1 MSLEKNSI
9 HEGIITGYE
18 SGGMGVCRLDG
29 QVVFVERGVRGDR
42 CRLRIVKALKNKAY
56 ARIEELLEPSPHRQE
71 PCCPAFPKCGG
82 CDFWHMQ
89 YEEELFA
96 KRQRVQD
103 ALERLGGQSVP
114 ELEIVGGE
122 NFHYRNKAM
131 YPCATEEG
139 RPVAGFYRRRSHQVI
154 PQENCAIQSPLA
166 DQLKEGVLRWAET
179 CGVSIYEEETGRGLL
194 RHIYVRTGKQGALLT
209 LVVTSWKVPQPEKL
223 IALCR
228 ESCPSLV
235 GIVLNKNTW
244 QTNRLLGE
252 ECRTLWGEGRL
263 QDSLCGVE
271 FSLSPLSFYQVNQ
284 PQAQRLYEQAVEYA
298 AFSGMLSKLE
308 SRKECMEQIELIQH
322 WNYFCSLAER
332 LDDTKHYID
341 HGLQEHDGIREL
353 VHGKVYSDIFKQIIV
368 LAASEFE
375 IMSKALCS
383 AKGVKT
389 KRIGDISETIL
400 GVFPKIIDFEVSTP
414 FWINT
419 PLHDWKTTRIDNGK
433 NVKVEGLDWWFAYNS
448 IKHDE
453 KESIKNATFENAVL
467 ALASLY
473 IIEIYLMK
481 ELFGNMSIIYTY
493 PTVYFKCK
501 YLPHSVSSGEG
512 LLPDEGGLSPTE
524 RYKKECPEL
533 FKKYEIESK

>member
-1 MSLEKNSI
+1 
-9 HEGIITGYE
+9 
-18 SGGMGVCRLDG
+18 
-29 QVVFVERGVRGDR
+29 
-42 CRLRIVKALKNKAY
+42 
-56 ARIEELLEPSPHRQE
+56 
-71 PCCPAFPKCGG
+71 
-82 CDFWHMQ
+82 
-89 YEEELFA
+89 
-96 KRQRVQD
+96 
-103 ALERLGGQSVP
+103 
-114 ELEIVGGE
+114 
-122 NFHYRNKAM
+122 
-131 YPCATEEG
+131 
-139 RPVAGFYRRRSHQVI
+139 
-154 PQENCAIQSPLA
+154 
-166 DQLKEGVLRWAET
+166 
-179 CGVSIYEEETGRGLL
+179 
-194 RHIYVRTGKQGALLT
+194 
-209 LVVTSWKVPQPEKL
+209 
-223 IALCR
+223 
-228 ESCPSLV
+228 
-235 GIVLNKNTW
+235 
-244 QTNRLLGE
+244 
-252 ECRTLWGEGRL
+252 
-263 QDSLCGVE
+263 
-271 FSLSPLSFYQVNQ
+271 
-284 PQAQRLYEQAVEYA
+284 
-298 AFSGMLSKLE
+298 MLSKLE

-353 VHGKVYSDIFKQIIV
+353 VHEKVYSDIFKQIIV

-481 ELFGNMSIIYTY
+481 ELFGNIPVIIAPNSVDMSLFFIR
-493 PTVYFKCK
+493 
-501 YLPHSVSSGEG
+501 
-512 LLPDEGGLSPTE
+512 D
-524 RYKKECPEL
+524 KKECRQRLGLPENQFIVGFVGGFVERKGDKRL
-533 FKKYEIESK
+533 LSAINSLEGVYGAFAGRGDESPKGEKVVFCEALQHEEIPIFLNAVDVFCLPTQNEGSCNAIVEAAACAKPIISSNLPFNDDLLTDDNSIRIDPNSVDEIRRGIEVLYNDIDYCKKIGEAVYQDSRQFDIEIRAQKIVNFIKRTMRNRYDKE

>member
-1 MSLEKNSI
+1 
-9 HEGIITGYE
+9 
-18 SGGMGVCRLDG
+18 
-29 QVVFVERGVRGDR
+29 
-42 CRLRIVKALKNKAY
+42 
-56 ARIEELLEPSPHRQE
+56 
-71 PCCPAFPKCGG
+71 
-82 CDFWHMQ
+82 
-89 YEEELFA
+89 
-96 KRQRVQD
+96 
-103 ALERLGGQSVP
+103 
-114 ELEIVGGE
+114 
-122 NFHYRNKAM
+122 
-131 YPCATEEG
+131 
-139 RPVAGFYRRRSHQVI
+139 
-154 PQENCAIQSPLA
+154 
-166 DQLKEGVLRWAET
+166 
-179 CGVSIYEEETGRGLL
+179 
-194 RHIYVRTGKQGALLT
+194 
-209 LVVTSWKVPQPEKL
+209 
-223 IALCR
+223 
-228 ESCPSLV
+228 
-235 GIVLNKNTW
+235 
-244 QTNRLLGE
+244 
-252 ECRTLWGEGRL
+252 
-263 QDSLCGVE
+263 
-271 FSLSPLSFYQVNQ
+271 
-284 PQAQRLYEQAVEYA
+284 
-298 AFSGMLSKLE
+298 MLSKLE

-353 VHGKVYSDIFKQIIV
+353 VHEKVYSDIFKQIIV

-383 AKGVKT
+383 A
-389 KRIGDISETIL
+389 
-400 GVFPKIIDFEVSTP
+400 STP

>member
-1 MSLEKNSI
+1 
-9 HEGIITGYE
+9 
-18 SGGMGVCRLDG
+18 
-29 QVVFVERGVRGDR
+29 
-42 CRLRIVKALKNKAY
+42 
-56 ARIEELLEPSPHRQE
+56 
-71 PCCPAFPKCGG
+71 
-82 CDFWHMQ
+82 
-89 YEEELFA
+89 
-96 KRQRVQD
+96 
-103 ALERLGGQSVP
+103 
-114 ELEIVGGE
+114 
-122 NFHYRNKAM
+122 
-131 YPCATEEG
+131 
-139 RPVAGFYRRRSHQVI
+139 
-154 PQENCAIQSPLA
+154 
-166 DQLKEGVLRWAET
+166 
-179 CGVSIYEEETGRGLL
+179 
-194 RHIYVRTGKQGALLT
+194 
-209 LVVTSWKVPQPEKL
+209 
-223 IALCR
+223 
-228 ESCPSLV
+228 
-235 GIVLNKNTW
+235 
-244 QTNRLLGE
+244 
-252 ECRTLWGEGRL
+252 
-263 QDSLCGVE
+263 
-271 FSLSPLSFYQVNQ
+271 
-284 PQAQRLYEQAVEYA
+284 
-298 AFSGMLSKLE
+298 MLSKLE

-473 IIEIYLMK
+473 IIEICTKMIDASVFLYFSFDSSFSQSRSM
-481 ELFGNMSIIYTY
+481 GQAV
-493 PTVYFKCK
+493 PTVHLTFYRLAAVIRGRKILF
-501 YLPHSVSSGEG
+501 VQ
-512 LLPDEGGLSPTE
+512 LLCL
-524 RYKKECPEL
+524 
-533 FKKYEIESK
+533 

>member
-1 MSLEKNSI
+1 
-9 HEGIITGYE
+9 
-18 SGGMGVCRLDG
+18 
-29 QVVFVERGVRGDR
+29 
-42 CRLRIVKALKNKAY
+42 
-56 ARIEELLEPSPHRQE
+56 
-71 PCCPAFPKCGG
+71 
-82 CDFWHMQ
+82 
-89 YEEELFA
+89 
-96 KRQRVQD
+96 
-103 ALERLGGQSVP
+103 
-114 ELEIVGGE
+114 
-122 NFHYRNKAM
+122 
-131 YPCATEEG
+131 
-139 RPVAGFYRRRSHQVI
+139 
-154 PQENCAIQSPLA
+154 
-166 DQLKEGVLRWAET
+166 
-179 CGVSIYEEETGRGLL
+179 
-194 RHIYVRTGKQGALLT
+194 
-209 LVVTSWKVPQPEKL
+209 
-223 IALCR
+223 
-228 ESCPSLV
+228 
-235 GIVLNKNTW
+235 
-244 QTNRLLGE
+244 
-252 ECRTLWGEGRL
+252 
-263 QDSLCGVE
+263 
-271 FSLSPLSFYQVNQ
+271 
-284 PQAQRLYEQAVEYA
+284 
-298 AFSGMLSKLE
+298 MLSKLE

-419 PLHDWKTTRIDNGK
+419 PLHDWNTTHIDNGK

-453 KESIKNATFENAVL
+453 KESMKNATLENAVL

-512 LLPDEGGLSPTE
+512 FLPYEGGLSPTE
-524 RYKKECPEL
+524 RYKKEFPEL
-533 FKKYEIESK
+533 FKKFEAELK

>member
-1 MSLEKNSI
+1 MTCTI
-9 HEGIITGYE
+9 YI
-18 SGGMGVCRLDG
+18 
-29 QVVFVERGVRGDR
+29 
-42 CRLRIVKALKNKAY
+42 
-56 ARIEELLEPSPHRQE
+56 
-71 PCCPAFPKCGG
+71 
-82 CDFWHMQ
+82 
-89 YEEELFA
+89 
-96 KRQRVQD
+96 
-103 ALERLGGQSVP
+103 
-114 ELEIVGGE
+114 
-122 NFHYRNKAM
+122 
-131 YPCATEEG
+131 
-139 RPVAGFYRRRSHQVI
+139 
-154 PQENCAIQSPLA
+154 LA
-166 DQLKEGVLRWAET
+166 
-179 CGVSIYEEETGRGLL
+179 
-194 RHIYVRTGKQGALLT
+194 
-209 LVVTSWKVPQPEKL
+209 P
-223 IALCR
+223 
-228 ESCPSLV
+228 
-235 GIVLNKNTW
+235 
-244 QTNRLLGE
+244 
-252 ECRTLWGEGRL
+252 
-263 QDSLCGVE
+263 
-271 FSLSPLSFYQVNQ
+271 
-284 PQAQRLYEQAVEYA
+284 
-298 AFSGMLSKLE
+298 
-308 SRKECMEQIELIQH
+308 
-322 WNYFCSLAER
+322 
-332 LDDTKHYID
+332 
-341 HGLQEHDGIREL
+341 
-353 VHGKVYSDIFKQIIV
+353 
-368 LAASEFE
+368 AASEFE

>member
-1 MSLEKNSI
+1 
-9 HEGIITGYE
+9 
-18 SGGMGVCRLDG
+18 
-29 QVVFVERGVRGDR
+29 
-42 CRLRIVKALKNKAY
+42 
-56 ARIEELLEPSPHRQE
+56 
-71 PCCPAFPKCGG
+71 
-82 CDFWHMQ
+82 
-89 YEEELFA
+89 
-96 KRQRVQD
+96 
-103 ALERLGGQSVP
+103 
-114 ELEIVGGE
+114 
-122 NFHYRNKAM
+122 
-131 YPCATEEG
+131 
-139 RPVAGFYRRRSHQVI
+139 
-154 PQENCAIQSPLA
+154 
-166 DQLKEGVLRWAET
+166 
-179 CGVSIYEEETGRGLL
+179 
-194 RHIYVRTGKQGALLT
+194 
-209 LVVTSWKVPQPEKL
+209 
-223 IALCR
+223 
-228 ESCPSLV
+228 
-235 GIVLNKNTW
+235 
-244 QTNRLLGE
+244 
-252 ECRTLWGEGRL
+252 
-263 QDSLCGVE
+263 
-271 FSLSPLSFYQVNQ
+271 
-284 PQAQRLYEQAVEYA
+284 
-298 AFSGMLSKLE
+298 MLSKLE

-353 VHGKVYSDIFKQIIV
+353 VHGKVYS
-368 LAASEFE
+368 
-375 IMSKALCS
+375 
-383 AKGVKT
+383 
-389 KRIGDISETIL
+389 DISETIL

>member
-1 MSLEKNSI
+1 MENSI
-9 HEGIITGYE
+9 IRDCLKIIINCSAFLSSLKKKNKTMYFLTEVIYIFIISILPVFMISILLGII
-18 SGGMGVCRLDG
+18 
-29 QVVFVERGVRGDR
+29 
-42 CRLRIVKALKNKAY
+42 K
-56 ARIEELLEPSPHRQE
+56 
-71 PCCPAFPKCGG
+71 
-82 CDFWHMQ
+82 
-89 YEEELFA
+89 
-96 KRQRVQD
+96 
-103 ALERLGGQSVP
+103 
-114 ELEIVGGE
+114 
-122 NFHYRNKAM
+122 
-131 YPCATEEG
+131 
-139 RPVAGFYRRRSHQVI
+139 
-154 PQENCAIQSPLA
+154 
-166 DQLKEGVLRWAET
+166 
-179 CGVSIYEEETGRGLL
+179 
-194 RHIYVRTGKQGALLT
+194 
-209 LVVTSWKVPQPEKL
+209 
-223 IALCR
+223 
-228 ESCPSLV
+228 
-235 GIVLNKNTW
+235 
-244 QTNRLLGE
+244 
-252 ECRTLWGEGRL
+252 
-263 QDSLCGVE
+263 
-271 FSLSPLSFYQVNQ
+271 
-284 PQAQRLYEQAVEYA
+284 
-298 AFSGMLSKLE
+298 
-308 SRKECMEQIELIQH
+308 
-322 WNYFCSLAER
+322 
-332 LDDTKHYID
+332 
-341 HGLQEHDGIREL
+341 
-353 VHGKVYSDIFKQIIV
+353 IV

>member
-1 MSLEKNSI
+1 
-9 HEGIITGYE
+9 
-18 SGGMGVCRLDG
+18 
-29 QVVFVERGVRGDR
+29 
-42 CRLRIVKALKNKAY
+42 
-56 ARIEELLEPSPHRQE
+56 
-71 PCCPAFPKCGG
+71 
-82 CDFWHMQ
+82 
-89 YEEELFA
+89 
-96 KRQRVQD
+96 
-103 ALERLGGQSVP
+103 
-114 ELEIVGGE
+114 
-122 NFHYRNKAM
+122 
-131 YPCATEEG
+131 
-139 RPVAGFYRRRSHQVI
+139 
-154 PQENCAIQSPLA
+154 
-166 DQLKEGVLRWAET
+166 
-179 CGVSIYEEETGRGLL
+179 
-194 RHIYVRTGKQGALLT
+194 
-209 LVVTSWKVPQPEKL
+209 
-223 IALCR
+223 
-228 ESCPSLV
+228 
-235 GIVLNKNTW
+235 
-244 QTNRLLGE
+244 
-252 ECRTLWGEGRL
+252 
-263 QDSLCGVE
+263 
-271 FSLSPLSFYQVNQ
+271 
-284 PQAQRLYEQAVEYA
+284 
-298 AFSGMLSKLE
+298 MLSKLE

-433 NVKVEGLDWWFAYNS
+433 NVK
-448 IKHDE
+448 
-453 KESIKNATFENAVL
+453 ATFENAVL

>member
-1 MSLEKNSI
+1 
-9 HEGIITGYE
+9 
-18 SGGMGVCRLDG
+18 
-29 QVVFVERGVRGDR
+29 
-42 CRLRIVKALKNKAY
+42 
-56 ARIEELLEPSPHRQE
+56 
-71 PCCPAFPKCGG
+71 
-82 CDFWHMQ
+82 
-89 YEEELFA
+89 
-96 KRQRVQD
+96 
-103 ALERLGGQSVP
+103 
-114 ELEIVGGE
+114 
-122 NFHYRNKAM
+122 
-131 YPCATEEG
+131 
-139 RPVAGFYRRRSHQVI
+139 
-154 PQENCAIQSPLA
+154 
-166 DQLKEGVLRWAET
+166 
-179 CGVSIYEEETGRGLL
+179 
-194 RHIYVRTGKQGALLT
+194 
-209 LVVTSWKVPQPEKL
+209 
-223 IALCR
+223 
-228 ESCPSLV
+228 
-235 GIVLNKNTW
+235 
-244 QTNRLLGE
+244 
-252 ECRTLWGEGRL
+252 
-263 QDSLCGVE
+263 
-271 FSLSPLSFYQVNQ
+271 
-284 PQAQRLYEQAVEYA
+284 
-298 AFSGMLSKLE
+298 MLSKLE

-383 AKGVKT
+383 TKGVKT